1 MTSTFAP
8 LPPPIE
14 PKQPQLLAI
23 PTGFQLSHAIAI
35 SPIGLLPPMLYDPI
49 QPALQ
54 AAIPLAPERE
64 AAGFPVQEVLIR
76 GVPGHDALL
85 VYGVHPGEVAEAVL
99 SRVSWMLGLD
109 DDLLLFYHLC
119 ERDRDLAWVS
129 EHKAAHILRSPTVFE
144 DLAKTLIV
152 SQHPKQ
158 ADAICQKLCSA
169 LGSTTM
175 LLRRCFPT
183 EAQIAKATET
193 QLREELGL
201 SSLGTM
207 LYRLAERCAAGQPH
221 PETLRRVRPS
231 ISRALAEDDEALFD
245 DLVVEELAWQERIA
259 ELLLTLPG
267 FGVRAIP
274 KMMRLLGCFDFV
286 ELHHSAMAAFAK
298 RHPRRKKSAQ
308 AETRDELAERLLKR
322 LDGFAIYRSL
332 AQSLLLLPDGRSA

>member
-1 MTSTFAP
+1 MSSTFVT
-8 LPPPIE
+8 PPPLE

-23 PTGFQLSHAIAI
+23 PTGFLLSQAIAV
-35 SPIGLLPPMLYDPI
+35 SPIGVLPPAIYDPS

-54 AAIPLAPERE
+54 TAIPLPQDRE
-64 AAGFPVQEVLIR
+64 AEDCPVQEVLVR

-85 VYGVHPGEVAEAVL
+85 VYGARPGEMAEAVL

-129 EHKAAHILRSPTVFE
+129 EQKAAHVLRSPTVFE

-152 SQHPKQ
+152 TQNAKQ
-158 ADAICQKLCSA
+158 APEICQKLCTA
-169 LGSTTM
+169 FGSPTM
-175 LLRRCFPT
+175 LLRRSFPT
-183 EAQIAKATET
+183 EMAIANATES
-193 QLREELGL
+193 QLRDELGL
-201 SSLGTM
+201 KSLGTM

-231 ISRALAEDDEALFD
+231 ISQALAEEDEGLFD
-245 DLVVEELAWQERIA
+245 DLVVEELYWQERVA

-267 FGVRAIP
+267 FGVRAVP
-274 KMMRLLGCFDFV
+274 KMMRLLGCFDLI
-286 ELHHSAMAAFAK
+286 ELHRSATAAFAK
-298 RHPRRKKSAQ
+298 RYPRRRKSAQ
-308 AETRDELAERLLKR
+308 AETAEELTDRLLKR